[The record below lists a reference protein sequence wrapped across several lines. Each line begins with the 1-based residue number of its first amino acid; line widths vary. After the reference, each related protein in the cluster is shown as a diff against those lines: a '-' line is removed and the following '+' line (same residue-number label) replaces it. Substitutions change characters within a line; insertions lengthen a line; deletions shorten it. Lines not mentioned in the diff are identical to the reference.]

1 MDAIVCPDPPIVV
14 GFSLGVLTVLIVQE
28 GDHLVQHRFSNR
40 KARAKG
46 RACKVESEVGTDSV
60 FRNKILEAPSGAR
73 IRIIVKTH
81 PFIDLFINRIAHGSR
96 KLLLGQQLTGSDVA
110 LEKSLYPGT
119 ATQLML
125 RNQRP
130 TLTPTPCSGSSTSV
144 AAVWHRRSCGND
156 ARSSLQAPLMLMTA

>member
-1 MDAIVCPDPPIVV
+1 MDTIVCPDAPIVV

-110 LEKSLYPGT
+110 LEKKLVTWNSNPVDV
-119 ATQLML
+119 AKPAPNAHANAVL
-125 RNQRP
+125 RVVDLSR
-130 TLTPTPCSGSSTSV
+130 CCV
-144 AAVWHRRSCGND
+144 APS
-156 ARSSLQAPLMLMTA
+156 

>member
-1 MDAIVCPDPPIVV
+1 MDAIVCPDAPIVV

-46 RACKVESEVGTDSV
+46 RACKVESEVSTDSV

-73 IRIIVKTH
+73 IRIIVKIH

-96 KLLLGQQLTGSDVA
+96 KLLLGHVWTASPWQELSDLLQDWSGAVMCPACLCGGEAAGHNALRGSG
-110 LEKSLYPGT
+110 P
-119 ATQLML
+119 
-125 RNQRP
+125 NQKLAFKMR
-130 TLTPTPCSGSSTSV
+130 
-144 AAVWHRRSCGND
+144 
-156 ARSSLQAPLMLMTA
+156 